1 MRRMTKL
8 MAAMLVMTGAMTM
21 TPQKAEASLWNIVTE
36 LLSPSA
42 PDPVYSRSNPAALSL
57 KNSSGRDVR
66 FRVWSNYGEYS
77 KIRLTASQTGY
88 VAVDSDATYFAVEA
102 AVWNTDKRKY
112 VVKDYM
118 EYYPGTSV
126 EFVKLS
132 RGIFV
137 LLAK

>member
-8 MAAMLVMTGAMTM
+8 MAAMLVMTGAMM
-21 TPQKAEASLWNIVTE
+21 MAPQTTEASLINIITE

-42 PDPVYSRSNPAALSL
+42 PDPVNSRSNPAALSL

-77 KIRLTASQTGY
+77 KIKLTSSDTGY

-102 AVWNTDKRKY
+102 AVWNADKRKY

-118 EYYPGTSV
+118 EYYPGTSI

-132 RGIFV
+132 RGIFI
-137 LLAK
+137 LLGR